1 VRAFRLLPGL
11 VPLML
16 ALAACQPDT
25 PAGGPDA
32 APATTPTA
40 TTTTTAP
47 ATTTAC
53 ALPTLRRQLAQLLV
67 VGFAGTEPD
76 ATATAPVKAGVGG
89 VILFKPNVRSAAQV
103 KRLVAGLKDASGYR
117 LSVGVD
123 QEPGTKVARLAG
135 MVPVSPSARVL
146 GRQDPAVVERAGRDL
161 GRALKRLG
169 ITVDYAPVLDVTG
182 GSGVI
187 GDRSFGADAAI
198 AGRAGTAFMRGLEAG
213 GVMPVGKHFPGHG
226 ATGDDSH
233 EALPTISLG
242 PGRLDSGHVAP
253 FRTAIKAGLPAVMV
267 GHLRVEAVDPER
279 PASLS
284 PEVVDGLLRHDL
296 GFDGLVVTDAMEMGA
311 LTDRWSIPEAAELA
325 LLAGV
330 DQLLIGLPDPPVK
343 AVVDHLA
350 AAVHA
355 GRLERSRV
363 REAFL
368 RVQAAKG
375 ERRWASCTER
385 DVRMGRP

>member
-1 VRAFRLLPGL
+1 MRASRLLPGL
-11 VPLML
+11 LPLAL
-16 ALAACQPDT
+16 LLAACQSGP

-32 APATTPTA
+32 APATTPPA
-40 TTTTTAP
+40 TTTTIP
-47 ATTTAC
+47 VPVTTTAC
-53 ALPTLRRQLAQLLV
+53 ALPNLRRQLAQLLV
-67 VGFAGTEPD
+67 VGFTGTEPD

-89 VILFKPNVRSAAQV
+89 VILFKPNVQSAAQV
-103 KRLVAGLKDASGYR
+103 KRLVAGLKDASGFR

-135 MVPVSPSARVL
+135 MVPASPPARTL
-146 GRQDPAVVERAGRDL
+146 GRQDPAVIERTGRDL
-161 GRALKRLG
+161 GRALKGLG

-187 GDRSFGADAAI
+187 GDRSFGADAAT

-213 GVMPVGKHFPGHG
+213 GVLPVGKHFPGHG
-226 ATGDDSH
+226 ATSDDSH

-242 PGRLDSGHVAP
+242 PGRLDREHVAP

-284 PEVVDGLLRHDL
+284 PDVVDGLLRHDL

-330 DQLLIGLPDPPVK
+330 DQLLIGLPDPPVRE
-343 AVVDHLA
+343 VVDHLA
-350 AAVHA
+350 AAVRA

-375 ERRWASCTER
+375 ERRWAGC
-385 DVRMGRP
+385 G